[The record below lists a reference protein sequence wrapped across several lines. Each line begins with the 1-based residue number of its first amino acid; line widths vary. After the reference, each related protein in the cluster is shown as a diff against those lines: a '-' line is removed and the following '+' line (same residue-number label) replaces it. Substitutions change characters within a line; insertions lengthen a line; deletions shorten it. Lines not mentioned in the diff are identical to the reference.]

1 MRHDMTGGQ
10 TAQIG
15 RAPNFRKRL
24 LQLTGGLRR
33 AAVSRQRL
41 LLLGAAAALAIVV
54 ASPPAAAES
63 PQPVTTV
70 VNGDAAGSTIRFA
83 AGGDA
88 VDAHDGEI
96 RRFGNRYYLYGTSY
110 GCGYEWQR
118 PGRPFCGFRSYSST
132 DLVHWRDEGFLFD
145 ASTAQWQQRCSGN
158 TYGCYRPHV
167 AFNEAKRKYV
177 LWINSYDIGVGYHVF
192 TADRPAG
199 PFVEQR
205 FPTLAVTAGVPAG
218 LNNGDHD
225 VFVDR
230 DGTAYLA
237 FTDWRR
243 GGDIVVEK
251 LDPEYLTGTGEYVRL
266 GLTGVEAPSMF
277 ERGGRYYLTLS
288 DPNCGY
294 CTTGTSY
301 LTAPSPL
308 GPWTGAPVKDT
319 WRITDGALLVEGGGV
334 GLSKAGAQWT
344 DYDLT
349 FTVTPLQSASQGGH
363 SYAQAGWVFRAS
375 DPGTGYSWLLGNYPH
390 AGAVGGNLTKII
402 WRGGG
407 IASAKTVPTPMPIE
421 GGRSYAVRTQVAG
434 STIRTWVDG
443 VLIDE
448 TTDSTYRAGRVGF
461 RESGGS
467 DHESARFVDVKVIAS
482 DGTVLLADDF
492 AGDLAAWDRPAL
504 PPTGIKISNDSCGGQ
519 PADVVELPAR
529 QGKVY
534 LYQSD
539 LWENGAPNEALARHH
554 WEPLRFR
561 ADGSIEPLACGRSY
575 DLPLAGLHATTGPA
589 LPAGTDVTTGDV
601 GFQAF
606 CDVARQIQRAQTF
619 TIGRS
624 GRLEAVAYTTFQSGH
639 ADGPLVLEVT
649 RLGPDGRPGTVVARR
664 EVAAAGVSW
673 SPSRVVVEV
682 DLDVAA
688 GERFALVVRS
698 TAARGCY
705 GMAYNDADPY
715 PTAGGALYSND
726 GGMTWREEAGRDLR
740 LDTTV
745 RTA

>member
-1 MRHDMTGGQ
+1 M
-10 TAQIG
+10 
-15 RAPNFRKRL
+15 N
-24 LQLTGGLRR
+24 RR
-33 AAVSRQRL
+33 RTL
-41 LLLGAAAALAIVV
+41 LLSLVATLAVLV
-54 ASPPAAAES
+54 GTAPPAAAGS
-63 PQPVTTV
+63 PQPVTTI
-70 VNGDAAGSTIRFA
+70 VNGDASGSTIRFA
-83 AGGDA
+83 TDGDA

-110 GCGYEWQR
+110 GCGYEWNR
-118 PGRPFCGFRSYSST
+118 PGTPFCGFRSYSST
-132 DLVHWRDEGFLFD
+132 DLVNWRNEGLLFD
-145 ASTAQWQQRCSGN
+145 GSTAQWQQRCSGD

-167 AFNEAKRKYV
+167 AYNEATRKYV
-177 LWINSYDIGVGYHVF
+177 LWINSYDIGVGFHVF
-192 TADRPAG
+192 TSDQPTG

-225 VFVDR
+225 LFVDR
-230 DGTAYLA
+230 DGTAYLV

-251 LDPEYLTGTGEYVRL
+251 LDPDYLTGTGEHVRL
-266 GLTGVEAPSMF
+266 GLTRVEAPSMF
-277 ERGGRYYLTLS
+277 ERDGRYYLTLS

-308 GPWTGAPVKDT
+308 GPWTGAPVQDT
-319 WRITDGALLVEGGGV
+319 WRITDGALLVDGGGI

-349 FTVTPLQSASQGGH
+349 FTATPLQTGGQGGN
-363 SYAQAGWVFRAS
+363 SYAQAGWLFRAS

-390 AGAVGGNLTKII
+390 AGAVGGNLTKIV
-402 WRGGG
+402 WRNGG
-407 IASAKTVPTPMPIE
+407 IASVKTVKTPMDIE

-448 TTDSTYRAGRVGF
+448 TTDATYGSGRVGF

-467 DHESARFVDVKVIAS
+467 DHESARFDDVKVTAP

-492 AGDLAAWDRPAL
+492 SGDLAAWDRPSL
-504 PPTGIKISNDSCGGQ
+504 PVAGIKISDDSCGGQ

-529 QGKVY
+529 GGKVY

-539 LWENGAPNEALARHH
+539 LWANGAPNEALARHH

-561 ADGSIEPLACGRSY
+561 ADGSIERLTCGRSF
-575 DLPLAGLHATTGPA
+575 DLPLAGLKVTSGPP
-589 LPAGTDVTTGDV
+589 LPAGTDVTTGDL
-601 GFQAF
+601 GFRAHS
-606 CDVARQIQRAQTF
+606 DVARQIQRAQTF
-619 TIGRS
+619 TVGRD
-624 GRLEAVAYTTFQSGH
+624 GRLEQVAYTTFQTGH
-639 ADGPLVLEVT
+639 PDKPLVVEVT
-649 RLGPDGRPGTVVARR
+649 ELGADGRPGAVIARR
-664 EVAAAGVSW
+664 EIPRAEVSW

-682 DLDVAA
+682 GHDVAK
-688 GERFALVVRS
+688 GDRFALVVRS
-698 TAARGCY
+698 ATERGSY
-705 GMAYNDADPY
+705 GMVYNDADPY
-715 PTAGGALYSND
+715 PAAGAGLYSND
-726 GGMTWREEAGRDLR
+726 GGATWREESGRDLR
-740 LDTTV
+740 IDTTV
-745 RTA
+745 RPNRDQDGGR